1 MTNYKSERDSLIK
14 DVERLRQQRDEYRN
28 KLNYMVE
35 LLTLYTDY
43 KLSLSHNKWYLGLRK
58 KVDEVLKDER

>member
-14 DVERLRQQRDEYRN
+14 DVERLLQQRDEYRK

-43 KLSLSHNKWYLGLRK
+43 QLSLSNNKWYLGLRM